1 MTARTPSSLQDVLA
15 LEGGN
20 VVTRGQLVV
29 LRSRPLATGPLLPLP
44 LRSSQTAR
52 EVDELS
58 TTEQARLSLSDAL
71 AKAQGAIRH
80 PTVRRVPYF
89 HSLLL
94 ECKTFF
100 EAFAEMSVSN
110 CAPKLSGF
118 GFLRVCSVIA
128 NRGECVRDSSVW
140 RPRNMHKNC
149 AATRLDATRSVSNLA
164 PLRSSGCGSHLGW
177 NAHGLE

>member
-80 PTVRRVPYF
+80 PAVRRVPCF
-89 HSLLL
+89 HS
-94 ECKTFF
+94 
-100 EAFAEMSVSN
+100 AS
-110 CAPKLSGF
+110 
-118 GFLRVCSVIA
+118 
-128 NRGECVRDSSVW
+128 
-140 RPRNMHKNC
+140 
-149 AATRLDATRSVSNLA
+149 
-164 PLRSSGCGSHLGW
+164 
-177 NAHGLE
+177 